1 MYYVWL
7 ALIGSFLFFALDTH
21 HAFAET
27 GVSNTRI
34 VFGQTAVIGGP
45 AQKLGKGMESGLLAA
60 FREANDAGG
69 INGRTLELIT
79 LDDGYEPD
87 RAVHNVRTL
96 IESDK
101 VFAVAG
107 GVGTPTSLAIEPIL
121 TAMKVPYIAPFS
133 GAEFL
138 RHPHKKYVLN
148 VRASYY
154 EEAEKIAEILVD
166 IKGFSK
172 IAVLYQDDSF
182 GRTALEGLHQAMKA
196 RDITLVA
203 ESAYKRNTTAVK
215 RAVLEIKGVDPEAIV
230 MIGTYQPL
238 ASFIRLCRELGMKA
252 TFISLSFV
260 SSEALAED
268 LGPKGQGVMIT
279 QVVPYPF
286 SATTKI
292 ATSYR
297 AALKKSDLDAEYGY
311 VSFEGYIAG
320 RFIIEVLKKMG
331 HDVTREGFLQYIID
345 NPRMA
350 LDDLPLE
357 FGQGDN
363 QALHHV
369 YTTIIDKKGGIQPYE
384 PERKRSK

>member
-1 MYYVWL
+1 MRYSCFV
-7 ALIGSFLFFALDTH
+7 LIFSFVLIFKTSAV
-21 HAFAET
+21 FAET
-27 GVSNTRI
+27 GVTETKI
-34 VFGQTAVIGGP
+34 IFGQTAVTGGP
-45 AQKLGKGMESGLLAA
+45 AQKLGKGMEAGLRAA

-69 INGRTLELIT
+69 IAGRKLELVT

-87 RAVHNVRTL
+87 RAVHNVRML

-107 GVGTPTSLAIEPIL
+107 GVGTPTSLAVEPIL
-121 TAMKVPYIAPFS
+121 TAQKIPYIAPFS

-154 EEAEKIAEILVD
+154 EEAEKIAELLVD
-166 IKGFSK
+166 IKGFK
-172 IAVLYQDDSF
+172 KVAVLYQDDSF
-182 GRTALEGLHQAMKA
+182 GRTALEGLHQAFKS
-196 RDITLVA
+196 REITLVA
-203 ESAYKRNTTAVK
+203 EAAYKRNTTAVK
-215 RAVLEIKGVDPEAIV
+215 RAVLEIKAAEPEAVV

-252 TFISLSFV
+252 EFVSLSFV
-260 SSEALAED
+260 SSEALAAD
-268 LGPKGQGVMIT
+268 LGAEGEGVIIT

-292 ATSYR
+292 AGAYR
-297 AALKKSDLDAEYGY
+297 TALKRSDPDAEYGY

-320 RFIIEVLKKMG
+320 RFIVETLKLLG
-331 HDVTREGFLQYIID
+331 RDVTREKFLQVIID
-345 NPRMA
+345 NPRMS
-350 LDDLPLE
+350 LDDLALE

-363 QALHHV
+363 QALHHI
-369 YTTIIDKKGGIQPYE
+369 YTTVIDNKGKIQPYE
-384 PERKRSK
+384 PPRKRTK